1 MVRCSVGNSTR
12 DSQGN
17 KYHINSPPLS
27 RYPEAVFWALAT
39 FTAASFPAAALTAT
53 PVSGKDTAT
62 IARVASPSQSPSP
75 YPFDLRT

>member
-27 RYPEAVFWALAT
+27 SYPEAVFWALAT
-39 FTAASFPAAALTAT
+39 FTHRIIPRSSTNRNSCFRQGYGYYRQSGIPEPKPPTLLT
-53 PVSGKDTAT
+53 
-62 IARVASPSQSPSP
+62 
-75 YPFDLRT
+75 